1 MASRRTPLRWL
12 RLLFRRGGRLPD
24 LDWITTTL
32 CVSGTL
38 HPWHIE
44 ELARI
49 GIGAIVDMREE
60 GKDDEKLMAQ
70 HGIRFLHLP
79 VRDRWPPSQSQMT
92 EGADWV
98 LSQMEEQRKTLVHCK
113 EGIGRSVA
121 LACCVLM
128 RQGHDLA
135 SAVRLVRARRWGVA
149 LNRRHLEGLQQ
160 FAQQV
165 DSTAPGPSQTA
176 GSGRA
181 PMAPLWGDSEGFG
194 VRRG

>member
-1 MASRRTPLRWL
+1 M
-12 RLLFRRGGRLPD
+12 
-24 LDWITTTL
+24 DWITTTL
-32 CVSGTL
+32 CISGAL
-38 HPWHIE
+38 RRHHIE

-49 GIGAIVDMREE
+49 GIGAVVDLRAE
-60 GKDDEKLMAQ
+60 GKDDEALMAQ
-70 HGIRFLHLP
+70 HDIRFLHLP
-79 VRDRWPPSQSQMT
+79 VRDRWPPSQSQMI
-92 EGADWV
+92 EGTDWII
-98 LSQMEEQRKTLVHCK
+98 SQMDERRKTLVHCK

-165 DSTAPGPSQTA
+165 NPTPPRLAGDGEAMRPQPGPPT
-176 GSGRA
+176 
-181 PMAPLWGDSEGFG
+181 
-194 VRRG
+194 